1 MEIKDVFVKYIKK
14 HFCSRWRI
22 VAFCLVAGLLLSNA
36 ILGAV
41 MNSIVSGL
49 PEFLLADRWSEKNDM
64 AQVSIYTTEDQIIDQ
79 DSIKRFDYMLE
90 KKLSEAGVDDPDD
103 DSAMAGPKVVDTI
116 GIDEMNK
123 DSKEEDAPLNER
135 KGIRKLYSISY
146 CAQGQVSITFENRTA
161 DKVAAIGCGGDF
173 FLFHPMEFV
182 TGAPFTGD
190 ELMKDSIVIDEDL
203 AWQLFGSTDIIGQ
216 MVTIGNVPHYVT
228 GVVKRDTGKLKKAAG
243 LDKSYVYMSYESLS
257 IYGLILSGR
266 TVSQE
271 ISEMGTKAENGG
283 INCIEVVCPNS
294 VKGMAARVCKESLG
308 VDDAFVE
315 VIDNTD
321 RFSFFSLM
329 KVISGYGTRSM
340 WNKAIYYPYWENVA
354 RGYEDILAT
363 ILMLRIAFVSV
374 VVILITVSII
384 NAYRKKT
391 WTVRSVIKTLA
402 EKKYD
407 LEAEHQKKKC
417 IDA

>member
-1 MEIKDVFVKYIKK
+1 MVIKDVFVKYIKK

-22 VAFCLVAGLLLSNA
+22 IAFGLVAFLLIVYA
-36 ILGAV
+36 VLGTV
-41 MNSIVSGL
+41 MSSIISGL
-49 PEFLLADRWSEKNDM
+49 PEFLLADRWSSKGDM
-64 AQVSIYTTEDQIIDQ
+64 AQVSIYTTEDQLIDQ

-90 KKLSEAGVDDPDD
+90 KKLAEAGVDDPDD
-103 DSAMAGPKVVDTI
+103 DVAFSGPKVVDTI

-123 DSKEEDAPLNER
+123 EPKEDAPVNER
-135 KGIRKLYSISY
+135 KGIRKLYSVSY

-161 DKVAAIGCGGDF
+161 DKVSAIGCGGDF

-182 TGAPFTGD
+182 TGAPFSGD
-190 ELMKDSIVIDEDL
+190 DLMKDSIVIDETL

-216 MVTIGNVPHYVT
+216 MVTIGGVPHYVA

-257 IYGLILSGR
+257 IYGMILSGR

-271 ISEMGTKAENGG
+271 ISELGTKAEKGG
-283 INCIEVVCPNS
+283 ISCIEVVCPNS
-294 VKGMAARVCKESLG
+294 VKGMAARVCKDSHG
-308 VDDAFVE
+308 VTDEFVE
-315 VIDNTD
+315 VIDNTE
-321 RFSFFSLM
+321 RFSFFSLLN
-329 KVISGYGTRSM
+329 VIRGYGTRSM

-363 ILMLRIAFVSV
+363 LLLVRILCMSV
-374 VVILITVSII
+374 VIILIVISIV

-391 WTVRSVIKTLA
+391 WTVRSVVKALA

-407 LEAEHQKKKC
+407 LEAEHQQKKC
-417 IDA
+417 MDA